1 VTRYRVLVADRMLE
15 FRHEWPH
22 VEGYRLAAVGEPW
35 FDGAPMRVCEFEDD
49 GAPPELEGK
58 LVNPVIRMRGG
69 VRRVTSRVLVT

>member
-1 VTRYRVLVADRMLE
+1 
-15 FRHEWPH
+15 
-22 VEGYRLAAVGEPW
+22 VGEPW